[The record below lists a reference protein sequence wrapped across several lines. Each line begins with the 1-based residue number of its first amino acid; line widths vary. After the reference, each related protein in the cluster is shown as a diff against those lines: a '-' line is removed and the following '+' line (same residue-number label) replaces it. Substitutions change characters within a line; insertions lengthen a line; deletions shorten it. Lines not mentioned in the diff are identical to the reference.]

1 MPDPY
6 TTISDAELSLQDR
19 LSYVLEL
26 RAADPQQKEMLRA
39 YLSEIELPQGAGA
52 LEVGCGTG
60 AVSRTL
66 AESLKLEVTGIDPSA
81 VFLARAL
88 ELGTCQVLRSS
99 RAMAAR

>member
-6 TTISDAELSLQDR
+6 TAISDADVALQQR
-19 LSYVLEL
+19 LTHVLEL
-26 RAADPQQKEMLRA
+26 RAADPQQKEMLHA
-39 YLSEIELPQGAGA
+39 YLSEIELPQGARA
-52 LEVGCGTG
+52 LEVGCETG

-81 VFLARAL
+81 VFLARVL